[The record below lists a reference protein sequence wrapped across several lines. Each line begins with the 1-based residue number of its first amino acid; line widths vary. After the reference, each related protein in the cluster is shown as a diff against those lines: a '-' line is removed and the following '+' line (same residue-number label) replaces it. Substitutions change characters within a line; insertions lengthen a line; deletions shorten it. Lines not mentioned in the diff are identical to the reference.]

1 MFVII
6 IHPLLLP
13 HPGTCWLAAVLTV
26 QHMWD
31 TQTQVEVEVSVCTGC
46 MQYVIK
52 GYKCFTMLRRTTYK
66 VRSQS
71 NVSTTEISTHPSRS

>member
-13 HPGTCWLAAVLTV
+13 HTGTCWLAAVLTV
-26 QHMWD
+26 QHMICGTDWYGGL
-31 TQTQVEVEVSVCTGC
+31 SVC